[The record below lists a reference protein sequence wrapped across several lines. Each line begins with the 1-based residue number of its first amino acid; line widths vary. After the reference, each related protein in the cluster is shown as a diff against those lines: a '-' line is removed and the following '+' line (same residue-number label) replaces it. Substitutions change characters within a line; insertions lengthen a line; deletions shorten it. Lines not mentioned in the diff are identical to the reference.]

1 MADPPSLLVVS
12 AEKWSKGKFSDVGMD
27 NDEYTHI
34 YIYIYYITLYYIILY
49 CIIHIIQVSNVRV
62 YKSYPSDPSIGLNS
76 ESFSGLIGHQRRLA
90 KKEEEESMQ
99 PLGRPRMHGTTQV
112 TR

>member
-34 YIYIYYITLYYIILY
+34 YIYIILHYIILY
-49 CIIHIIQVSNVRV
+49 YIVLYILYKYQMFV
-62 YKSYPSDPSIGLNS
+62 YIKVTPATL
-76 ESFSGLIGHQRRLA
+76 
-90 KKEEEESMQ
+90 
-99 PLGRPRMHGTTQV
+99 PLV
-112 TR
+112 